1 MLDSIE
7 VKVKYLHPLW
17 NQYPL
22 QYATLYSAGL
32 DLRAC
37 LEDESLCLQPG
48 DKQTLSCGLA
58 LEIVS
63 PGYAGFIYSRSGLGT
78 KQGLVVTQGVGVID
92 PDYRGEIKVSLLN
105 VSNQSQSINHGQRIA
120 QLLFLPVRQARI
132 KNVDALNHT
141 ERGEGG
147 FGHSGAK

>member
-1 MLDSIE
+1 MLESIE

-17 NQYPL
+17 MEHPL
-22 QYATLYSAGL
+22 EYATRHSAGL

-37 LEDESLCLQPG
+37 LEEESLCLQPG
-48 DKQTLSCGLA
+48 AKQTLGCGLA

-63 PGYAGFIYSRSGLGT
+63 PGFAGFIFSRSGLGT

-105 VSNQSQSINHGQRIA
+105 VSEQPQSISHGQRIA
-120 QLLFLPVRQARI
+120 QLLFLPMRQAKI
-132 KNVDALNHT
+132 SIVDSLNHT
-141 ERGEGG
+141 ERGHGG
-147 FGHSGAK
+147 FGHTGSR